1 MKHVVSLG
9 QAGMQD
15 QHTYKILVL
24 KKMRFPK
31 LQVFVPFGK
40 KCRFAKKTCVSIVSW
55 FVLEICAVFAPFCT
69 VLDRFSAD
77 LCRFVFPHLSGPGEG
92 C

>member
-40 KCRFAKKTCVSIVSW
+40 KCRFAKKNLRFYCFLV
-55 FVLEICAVFAPFCT
+55 CA
-69 VLDRFSAD
+69 RN
-77 LCRFVFPHLSGPGEG
+77 LCRFCTILHRFRSF
-92 C
+92 